1 MREIGKMIRL
11 MGKDYINTWM
21 ELNIL
26 VIGSRIN
33 NMERE
38 KKCGQ
43 MGHFMKEI
51 TLWVKNME
59 QGSLLGQTNLSTQDN
74 SKITTFMGK
83 DYTFGMME
91 EGMKGSGRIIKWMV
105 KVLLYGVMGGSTQGN
120 TLKIKSMDRGNLV
133 GPMEENIEED
143 G

>member
-1 MREIGKMIRL
+1 
-11 MGKDYINTWM
+11 
-21 ELNIL
+21 
-26 VIGSRIN
+26 
-33 NMERE
+33 
-38 KKCGQ
+38 
-43 MGHFMKEI
+43 MKEI

-83 DYTFGMME
+83 DFTFGMME